1 MYNGLQNIL
10 IDSPWYCNYGLLEN
24 HSNTV
29 SPFTLCPNH
38 EELQLKLF
46 VLLIRDDDNASLKK
60 IFHQNNSF
68 YFLFCAL
75 HYVFWGDI
83 KPPWDVLTII
93 TLQDSVSSHK
103 FSPEVEMA
111 LAGVQFIAQHI
122 RNNDKDNEVME
133 DWKYIAMVL
142 DRLFLLLF
150 TLTCFA
156 GSGGIILRA
165 PSLYDMREPIDAKY
179 TTIGV

>member
-1 MYNGLQNIL
+1 MPACCTEAQ
-10 IDSPWYCNYGLLEN
+10 SP
-24 HSNTV
+24 SNNLCLT
-29 SPFTLCPNH
+29 PTTHTTLP
-38 EELQLKLF
+38 LYQ
-46 VLLIRDDDNASLKK
+46 S
-60 IFHQNNSF
+60 S
-68 YFLFCAL
+68 
-75 HYVFWGDI
+75 
-83 KPPWDVLTII
+83 
-93 TLQDSVSSHK
+93 QDSVSSHR

>member
-1 MYNGLQNIL
+1 
-10 IDSPWYCNYGLLEN
+10 
-24 HSNTV
+24 
-29 SPFTLCPNH
+29 
-38 EELQLKLF
+38 
-46 VLLIRDDDNASLKK
+46 
-60 IFHQNNSF
+60 
-68 YFLFCAL
+68 
-75 HYVFWGDI
+75 
-83 KPPWDVLTII
+83 
-93 TLQDSVSSHK
+93 
-103 FSPEVEMA
+103 MA

-179 TTIGV
+179 TTIGVWLDADADNNPMWDEEVIKDPKEAGY

>member
-1 MYNGLQNIL
+1 MTR
-10 IDSPWYCNYGLLEN
+10 
-24 HSNTV
+24 HT
-29 SPFTLCPNH
+29 F
-38 EELQLKLF
+38 
-46 VLLIRDDDNASLKK
+46 
-60 IFHQNNSF
+60 
-68 YFLFCAL
+68 
-75 HYVFWGDI
+75 
-83 KPPWDVLTII
+83 
-93 TLQDSVSSHK
+93 QDSVSSHQ
-103 FSPEVEMA
+103 FSPEVELA

-142 DRLFLLLF
+142 DRLFLFLF
-150 TLTCFA
+150 TMTCFA